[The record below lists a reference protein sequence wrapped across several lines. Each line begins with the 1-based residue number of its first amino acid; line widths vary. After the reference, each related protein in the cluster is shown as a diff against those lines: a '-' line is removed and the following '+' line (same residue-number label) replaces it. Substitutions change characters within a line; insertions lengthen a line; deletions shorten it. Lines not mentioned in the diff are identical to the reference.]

1 MFLDA
6 SIISINGTWL
16 IEVVAFIVMVAVL
29 WRYAYPPIQAAAERR
44 QKAIADALE
53 TAERQRKESE
63 ERLKEA
69 EARLDDAR
77 KQAQEVISGASK
89 SAEQIRA
96 DLKQKGEEERRREL
110 ERARDEIAAERN
122 KAVQAVRAEVT
133 DMVVTATQKV
143 VGEALDAKAHKK
155 LIDAAI
161 EEVRQRRAGAGNG
174 SGR

>member
-29 WRYAYPPIQAAAERR
+29 WRYAYPPIQAAAARR